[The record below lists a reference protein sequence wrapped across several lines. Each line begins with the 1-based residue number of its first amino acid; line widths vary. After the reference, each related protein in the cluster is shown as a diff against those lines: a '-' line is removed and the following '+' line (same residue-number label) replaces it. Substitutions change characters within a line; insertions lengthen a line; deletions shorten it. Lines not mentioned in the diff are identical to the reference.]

1 MSASGGKADIEAKLT
16 TCDGGAAHRGEYREA
31 AEAIEAVADES
42 DG

>member
-1 MSASGGKADIEAKLT
+1 MSASGGKADIEAKLI
-16 TCDGGAAHRGEYREA
+16 TCDRGEYREA